1 MLRLRGDPTRV
12 TYNRYEI
19 EPFSPGARSTHW
31 SSLNPAIGAL
41 RGRFVLA
48 GDAILSFYS
57 SPTGRYRGF
66 ECLKKED
73 EKHYS
78 ARGAL
83 LDEDKL
89 ISSWAI
95 ELSLVSG

>member
-1 MLRLRGDPTRV
+1 VLRLRGDPTRV
-12 TYNRYEI
+12 THNRYEI

-31 SSLNPAIGAL
+31 SSSNPAIGAL

-57 SPTGRYRGF
+57 SATGRYRGF
-66 ECLKKED
+66 ECLKKET
-73 EKHYS
+73 ETRYS

-89 ISSWAI
+89 ISSWAL
-95 ELSLVSG
+95 ELSRMPD

>member
-1 MLRLRGDPTRV
+1 VLRLRGDPARV
-12 TYNRYEI
+12 THNRYEI
-19 EPFSPGARSTHW
+19 EPFSAGARSTHW
-31 SSLNPAIGAL
+31 TSSNPTIGAL

-57 SPTGRYRGF
+57 SATGRYRGF
-66 ECLKKED
+66 EALQQLD
-73 EKHYS
+73 ERRYT

-89 ISSWAI
+89 ISSWAMA
-95 ELSLVSG
+95 LSLISS